1 MARILMIDD
10 DEDFT
15 SAASLALRKN
25 GYEVEVIHDPRGAE
39 TRLAQDPPDLLV
51 LDVMFPVDCSAGFDL
66 ARQIRTQDSLSDLP
80 ILMLTAVNTRFPLGF
95 GPDDIDDEWLPV
107 QDFLE
112 KPVDFNVMLQRV
124 EKLVSKKAAVAS
136 GE

>member
-10 DEDFT
+10 DDDFT
-15 SAASLALRKN
+15 SAASLAFRKN

-39 TRLAQDPPDLLV
+39 EKLERDCPDLLI
-51 LDVMFPVDCSAGFDL
+51 LDVMFPEDSSAGFDL
-66 ARQIRTQDSLSDLP
+66 ARQIRTHESLSELP

-95 GPDDIDDEWLPV
+95 GPGDIDDEWLPV

-124 EKLVSKKAAVAS
+124 AKLVSQEAAC
-136 GE
+136 